1 MTNTIQVWNTTII
14 GDEECDVEYTFKYTP
29 PSKGSTDY
37 FGQKVEPDYPAEF
50 RFVSA
55 TDSDGNKVE
64 VEPEDIE
71 AAEAIAADEVE
82 SEQEDWIESEEE
94 DWTWKNYSVSL
105 SDSTLLS
112 G

>member
-14 GDEECDVEYTFKYTP
+14 GDEECDVEYTFTHTP
-29 PSKGSTDY
+29 PCKGSTDY

-82 SEQEDWIESEEE
+82 SEEDWIESEEE
-94 DWTWKNYSVSL
+94 DWT
-105 SDSTLLS
+105 
-112 G
+112 

>member
-37 FGQKVEPDYPAEF
+37 FGQKIEPDYPAEF

-55 TDSDGNKVE
+55 TDSDGNEVKVDKH
-64 VEPEDIE
+64 DIE
-71 AAEAIAADEVE
+71 AAEALAADEVE
-82 SEQEDWIESEEE
+82 SE
-94 DWTWKNYSVSL
+94 DWT
-105 SDSTLLS
+105 
-112 G
+112 